1 MAIYSSEWTLGAARA
16 KYFALNNF
24 GTDGGYDDRWVK
36 VEYGWLRLYFP
47 NTRARAEVVRYHDLH
62 HILTEYSTSMQGET
76 EIGAWEIAT
85 GCTANYAAWIL
96 NLLGF
101 GFGLL
106 INRRGV
112 RRAFLRGRYSSNL
125 YAYAFDDRLLSSK
138 VGEMRCLLRLDRQSI
153 REAAADRRAYA
164 FWAAISF
171 ITLLAGYA
179 LILSPLI
186 LLLLGLWRLLGDF

>member
-1 MAIYSSEWTLGAARA
+1 MAIYGSEWTLREARER
-16 KYFALNNF
+16 YFALNNF
-24 GTDGGYDDRWVK
+24 GPDGGYADNWVK
-36 VEYGWLRLYFP
+36 VEYGWLRFYFP
-47 NTRARAEVVRYHDLH
+47 NTRARVEVVRYHDLH
-62 HILTEYSTSMQGET
+62 HILTEYSTSMPGET
-76 EIGAWEIAT
+76 EISAWEIAT

-112 RRAFLRGRYSSNL
+112 RRAFMRGRYSSNL
-125 YAYAFDDRLLSSK
+125 YAYAFDDQLLSSK

-153 REAAADRRAYA
+153 GASAADKKAYA
-164 FWAAISF
+164 LWATISF
-171 ITLLAGYA
+171 ATLLVGYA

-186 LLLLGLWRLLGDF
+186 LLLAGLFRLLGD

>member
-1 MAIYSSEWTLGAARA
+1 MAIYSSEWTLGAARV

-24 GTDGGYDDRWVK
+24 GTDGGYDDNWVK
-36 VEYGWLRLYFP
+36 VEYGWLRFYFP

-106 INRRGV
+106 INMRGV

-125 YAYAFDDRLLSSK
+125 YAYAFDDHLLSSK

-153 REAAADRRAYA
+153 TATAADRRAYVL
-164 FWAAISF
+164 WAAISF

-186 LLLLGLWRLLGDF
+186 LLLMGLWRLMGD

>member
-1 MAIYSSEWTLGAARA
+1 MALYSSELTLRDARA

-24 GTDGGYDDRWVK
+24 GDDGGYDDNWVK
-36 VEYGWLRLYFP
+36 VEYGWLRFYFP
-47 NTRARAEVVRYHDLH
+47 NTRARVEVVRYHDLH
-62 HILTEYSTSMQGET
+62 QILTEYSTSMPGET
-76 EIGAWEIAT
+76 EISAWEIAT

-112 RRAFLRGRYSSNL
+112 HRAFLRGRYSSNL
-125 YAYAFDDRLLSSK
+125 YAYAFDDQLLSSK
-138 VGEMRCLLRLDRQSI
+138 VGEMRCLLRLDRQNI
-153 REAAADRRAYA
+153 TAEAADKRAYA

-171 ITLLAGYA
+171 ITVLTGYA

-186 LLLLGLWRLLGDF
+186 LLLLGLFRLMGD